1 MAGIKND
8 EWIKHMARKHRMI
21 EPFAEKLVR
30 KGKISYGLSSY
41 GYDMRVADEFYIFH
55 NAYPTEIID
64 PISGHLRKLVIFP
77 TCEIMFFA
85 FDLKIIRKYNPL
97 TNLFLIE

>member
-8 EWIKHMARKHRMI
+8 EWIKHMARKHKMI

-64 PISGHLRKLVIFP
+64 PIFWSFKKISYFSNLRNYVF
-77 TCEIMFFA
+77 CF
-85 FDLKIIRKYNPL
+85 
-97 TNLFLIE
+97 